1 MINVGIFGEQ
11 KLMLY
16 GLKRILNEVSD
27 FSVVVATS
35 NKYKLLEKAKNPVL
49 HVLIL
54 HFFDASVRNT
64 NLIVQLNITNPKM
77 KILVVSNDNSQD
89 AVLKIMKAKA
99 KGFLGNDADAQD
111 LAEAVYSLRNG
122 FDYFNKSIN
131 RMVLNQYISNI
142 QSDNP
147 QSNDDVNS
155 LSARQLEILKLWGK
169 SYTNQEIAEEL
180 FISVRTVESHKNHI
194 MQKLKLKTTVDLVK
208 FSIQNNIIE
217 I

>member
-1 MINVGIFGEQ
+1 MINIGIYGEQ
-11 KLMLY
+11 KLMLH
-16 GLKRILNEVSD
+16 GLKRILSEVND
-27 FSVVVATS
+27 FEVIFATS
-35 NKYKLLEKAKNPVL
+35 NKDKLIERVKHPML
-49 HVLIL
+49 HVLIVN
-54 HFFDASVRNT
+54 FIDASVRNT
-64 NLIVQLNITNPKM
+64 NLIIQLSLNNPRA
-77 KILVVSNDNSQD
+77 KILVISYDNSQD
-89 AVLKIMKAKA
+89 AILKIIKAKA
-99 KGFLGNDADAQD
+99 KGFLGNDADAQE

-122 FDYFNKSIN
+122 FDYFSKSIN
-131 RMVLNQYISNI
+131 QILLNQYISNI
-142 QSDNP
+142 RDDQND
-147 QSNDDVNS
+147 QNDDVNS